1 MSPAGPPKDA
11 LAGHSVVARADALMQ
26 RRRAQQGELDD
37 LPVLTEAVPSLDD
50 DDFPVLTAIEP
61 EVRPAT
67 TPPAP
72 LPSEPKPVAHPPA
85 LDPQAFEKLA
95 QELTKTI
102 TARLNAEIPHLVHIA
117 LQETLVSIEKEL
129 RTGISE
135 ATDTAL
141 RDFLKAKSRP

>member
-26 RRRAQQGELDD
+26 RRRAQNGELDD
-37 LPVLTEAVPSLDD
+37 LPVLTEAVPTLDE

-61 EVRPAT
+61 EPEVNPEPAQPAVPKPA
-67 TPPAP
+67 PPA
-72 LPSEPKPVAHPPA
+72 AA
-85 LDPQAFEKLA
+85 MDPQAFEKLA

-135 ATDTAL
+135 ATETAL
-141 RDFLKAKSRP
+141 RDFLKAQAHRG